1 MSPESQPAP
10 ASDPFKAL
18 IQLIRT
24 LRGPN
29 GCPWDK
35 QQTARSLVR
44 YLTEEVYE
52 LIEAIEADNSDK
64 IHEELG
70 DVLFQVFFIAEL
82 FHEKGRFD
90 IEAVARRNAEKMIG
104 RHPHV
109 FGDDRL
115 DSADA
120 VRERWHQIKRREK
133 GNRTAASVLDSVP
146 VQLPALMRAYRISER
161 AARTGFDWQGISG
174 VMEKVEEEWAEFKSA
189 QAAERPDLAAME
201 LGDVF
206 FTLTNVARFA
216 RIHPETA
223 LAGAIKKFE
232 HRFRKLEKRA
242 AEMGGAMENR
252 SPAELDEIWQ
262 QIKAAEEVNPVD

>member
-1 MSPESQPAP
+1 MSPEKPPARAP
-10 ASDPFKAL
+10 DPFEEL
-18 IQLIRT
+18 VQLIRT
-24 LRGPN
+24 LRGPQ
-29 GCPWDK
+29 GCPWDR

-52 LIEAIEADNSDK
+52 LIEAIEGENPAE
-64 IHEELG
+64 IREELG
-70 DVLFQVFFIAEL
+70 DVLFQVFFVAEL
-82 FHEKGRFD
+82 FHEQGRFD
-90 IEAVARRNAEKMIG
+90 IEEVARRNTAKMIG

-115 DSADA
+115 DSAEA
-120 VRERWHQIKRREK
+120 VREQWHRIKRREK
-133 GNRTAASVLDSVP
+133 ANRADTSVLDSVP
-146 VQLPALMRAYRISER
+146 AQLPALMRAYRISER
-161 AARTGFDWQGISG
+161 AARTGFDWQEMSG

-189 QAAERPDLAAME
+189 QAGDRPELAAME

-206 FTLTNVARFA
+206 FTLVNVARFA

-242 AEMGGAMENR
+242 AGSGMGMESR
-252 SPAELDEIWQ
+252 SAAELDRIWR
-262 QIKAAEEVNPVD
+262 QIKGEEDAAPAD

>member
-1 MSPESQPAP
+1 MSPEKPPAP
-10 ASDPFKAL
+10 DPFEALVQL
-18 IQLIRT
+18 IQT
-24 LRGPN
+24 LRGPQ

-35 QQTARSLVR
+35 QQSARSLVR

-52 LIEAIEADNSDK
+52 LIEAIEAENPDK
-64 IHEELG
+64 IREELG

-82 FHEKGRFD
+82 FREQGRFD
-90 IEAVARRNAEKMIG
+90 IQEVARRNTEKMIG

-115 DSADA
+115 DSAEA

-133 GNRTAASVLDSVP
+133 ANRAGASVLDSVP

-161 AARTGFDWQGISG
+161 AARAGFDWQGISG
-174 VMEKVEEEWAEFKSA
+174 VMEKVEEEWDEFKSA
-189 QAAERPDLAAME
+189 QADDRPELAAME

-206 FTLTNVARFA
+206 FTLANVARFA

-242 AEMGGAMENR
+242 AETGSGMESR
-252 SPAELDEIWQ
+252 SPVELDRMWQ
-262 QIKAAEEVNPVD
+262 QIKTEEDTPPAD